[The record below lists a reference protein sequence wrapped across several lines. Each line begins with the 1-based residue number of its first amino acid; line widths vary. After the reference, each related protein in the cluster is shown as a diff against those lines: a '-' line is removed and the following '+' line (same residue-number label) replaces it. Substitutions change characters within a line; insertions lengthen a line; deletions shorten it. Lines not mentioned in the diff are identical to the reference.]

1 MKKIILVISLL
12 CLVFGADAKTKYKY
26 YPNTTLRPDR
36 TIFLYVPTMKEAKKA
51 LKSIP
56 DPVHAKKAETLAL
69 TPIGDNG
76 CRGQENMFD
85 PNGATLCINEWA
97 RFDLFFPKESN
108 GKMIVVIPG
117 GGYNCVC
124 HYIEGVYAADWFVE
138 RGYTV
143 AVVKYRLPYGHWN
156 VPLTDVQNVFRYC
169 RYHAAE
175 WGVKQIGVMGFSAGG
190 HLAATAS
197 TLYCDAVTRPDFSV
211 LVYPVISSEKG
222 VAHEGSFNNLIG
234 TSQYWTNRSAAVS
247 GSESTFTAWSVNK
260 DRYKGLKERYSLD
273 KQVSTDTP
281 KTFII
286 FSSNDGGVPPENE
299 VRYYNALLECGVPC
313 EMHAFPGGG
322 HGYGFKSE
330 KYEKDPIKDYR
341 ADFLASMARFL
352 SEL

>member
-1 MKKIILVISLL
+1 M
-12 CLVFGADAKTKYKY
+12 DR
-26 YPNTTLRPDR
+26 NLRN
-36 TIFLYVPTMKEAKKA
+36 V
-51 LKSIP
+51 
-56 DPVHAKKAETLAL
+56 
-69 TPIGDNG
+69 GDS
-76 CRGQENMFD
+76 
-85 PNGATLCINEWA
+85 A
-97 RFDLFFPKESN
+97 RFDLYFAKEPN
-108 GKMIVVIPG
+108 GKMVIICPG
-117 GGYNCVC
+117 GAYWFDAVVT
-124 HYIEGVYAADWFVE
+124 EGAYVAEWLNSQGISA
-138 RGYTV
+138 

-197 TLYCDAVTRPDFSV
+197 TLYCDAVTRPDFSI

-234 TSQYWTNRSAAVS
+234 TREYWTNRSAAVT

-260 DRYKGLKERYSLD
+260 DRYKGLQERYSLD

-299 VRYYNALLECGVPC
+299 VRYYNSLVECGVPC

-341 ADFLASMARFL
+341 SDFLASMARFL